1 MAPHVF
7 AVVSAGKTYDNA
19 NPRALNDSVEKSAT
33 LDKEVC
39 FESLNQ
45 NKKRKKK
52 GEKQRRVK
60 KLTIQNRPRV
70 ASPAPKPPPTTASR
84 QSASTPPPS
93 WPPTRPAS
101 TPPFSTACPSATPSA
116 ASPTSLPMSTWAPTP
131 RRLAPGPLFGL
142 PGCRPFLPCLS
153 RLDRSLML
161 VSNKLL
167 SRSLLWVS

>member
-60 KLTIQNRPRV
+60 
-70 ASPAPKPPPTTASR
+70 S
-84 QSASTPPPS
+84 
-93 WPPTRPAS
+93 
-101 TPPFSTACPSATPSA
+101 
-116 ASPTSLPMSTWAPTP
+116 
-131 RRLAPGPLFGL
+131 
-142 PGCRPFLPCLS
+142 
-153 RLDRSLML
+153 
-161 VSNKLL
+161 
-167 SRSLLWVS
+167 